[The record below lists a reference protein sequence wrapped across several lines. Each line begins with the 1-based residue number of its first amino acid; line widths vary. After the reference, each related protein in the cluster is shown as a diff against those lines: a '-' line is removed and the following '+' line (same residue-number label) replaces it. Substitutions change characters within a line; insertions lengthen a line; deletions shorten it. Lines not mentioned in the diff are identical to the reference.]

1 MNFFHLIIV
10 TKKLFIMKNYL
21 LLFFCSVFFILNSCK
36 DNDENTEYKTP
47 ITVQQIGKGDLVGN
61 NIPQQNMVIT
71 TSAQWNTLLNNLD
84 ASNNISGGFT
94 ETNIDFN
101 QFMIIATFDQVFSNG
116 GHSIDI
122 ITVDENPQSIVVD
135 IEKLLTGNA
144 TSVVTQP
151 YHIVKIPKS
160 TKPVLFQ

>member
-1 MNFFHLIIV
+1 
-10 TKKLFIMKNYL
+10 MKNYL
-21 LLFFCSVFFILNSCK
+21 LLFFCSVFFLLNSCNNQE
-36 DNDENTEYKTP
+36 DNTESKTQ
-47 ITVQQIGKGDLVGN
+47 INFQLIGKGDLVGN
-61 NIPQQNMVIT
+61 NIPQQNTVIT
-71 TSAQWNTLLNNLD
+71 TSAQWTALLNSLD

-101 QFMIIATFDQVFSNG
+101 QFMVIATFDQVFSNG

-122 ITVDENPQSIVVD
+122 ITVDENLQNIVVD
-135 IEKLLTGNA
+135 VEKLLTGNV

-160 TKPVLFQ
+160 LKPVTFQ

>member
-1 MNFFHLIIV
+1 
-10 TKKLFIMKNYL
+10 MKNYL
-21 LLFFCSVFFILNSCK
+21 LLFFCSLFFILNSCD
-36 DNDENTEYKTP
+36 DNENNIEYKTP
-47 ITVQQIGKGDLVGN
+47 ITTQPIGKGNLSGSYVS
-61 NIPQQNMVIT
+61 QQNIVIT
-71 TSAQWNTLLNNLD
+71 TTAQWTALLNSLD
-84 ASNNISGGFT
+84 SVNNISGGFT

-101 QFMIIATFDQVFSNG
+101 QFMVIATFDQVFSNG

-122 ITVDENPQSIVVD
+122 ITVDENPQNIVVD
-135 IEKLLTGNA
+135 LEKLLTGNA

>member
-1 MNFFHLIIV
+1 
-10 TKKLFIMKNYL
+10 MKNYL
-21 LLFFCSVFFILNSCK
+21 LLFFCSVFFILNSCN
-36 DNDENTEYKTP
+36 DNEENTDYKTS
-47 ITVQQIGKGDLVGN
+47 INVQQIGKGDLVGN
-61 NIPQQNMVIT
+61 NIPQQNTVIT
-71 TSAQWNTLLNNLD
+71 NSAQWNTLLSNLD

-101 QFMIIATFDQVFSNG
+101 QFMIIATFNQVFPNG

>member
-1 MNFFHLIIV
+1 MSFFHLIIV
-10 TKKLFIMKNYL
+10 TKKLSIMKNYL
-21 LLFFCSVFFILNSCK
+21 LLFFCSVFFIFNSCS
-36 DNDENTEYKTP
+36 DNENNIEYKTP
-47 ITVQQIGKGDLVGN
+47 IATQPIGKGNLSGN
-61 NIPQQNMVIT
+61 YVSQQNTVIT
-71 TSAQWNTLLNNLD
+71 NTTQWNAFLNTLD
-84 ASNNISGGFT
+84 SVNNISGGFT
-94 ETNIDFN
+94 ETNIDFT
-101 QFMIIATFDQVFSNG
+101 QFMVIAVFDEVFPNG

-135 IEKLLTGNA
+135 LEKLLTGNA